1 MCVDRVLDARETGDR
16 FRRLGRLACKLEN
29 GSHAMSAA
37 RPPFLN
43 GDSCRQTITTNF
55 VNYVGSRCEISLL
68 EVTFWDLA
76 KCDIDSFQREKRF
89 ASQLT
94 IERSWEIGNWV
105 VGSEQLG

>member
-1 MCVDRVLDARETGDR
+1 
-16 FRRLGRLACKLEN
+16 
-29 GSHAMSAA
+29 MSAA
-37 RPPFLN
+37 RPPFKN

-55 VNYVGSRCEISLL
+55 VNYVCSRCEISLL

-76 KCDIDSFQREKRF
+76 KCDIDSFQRERRV
-89 ASQLT
+89 AGQLT